1 MDGTENARASRSKSS
16 HNNLSSSIRSSLSR
30 TTRRMDDVFAGA
42 SRLSGSSTRVA
53 EEEEAL
59 RRAAIEKLPTYDRLG
74 TSIINS
80 FVESNDHLGQEQG
93 NHHEFAPREV
103 DVRKLEMDDRQKF
116 INALFIVVEED
127 NEKFLKR
134 FRNRVDKAGTQLP
147 TVEVRLEHL
156 NIEADT
162 YRGSR
167 ALPTLPNE
175 AAELA
180 LGVATAIEGAE
191 SSLATDYI
199 FKVLGLDI
207 CKDTVVGNEMN
218 GGVSGGQKKR
228 VTTGEMIVGPTKTLL
243 MDEISTGLDSS
254 TTYQIVKCLQQIA
267 HLTDAT
273 IFMSLLQPAPETFD
287 LFDDVVLISRSKKIC
302 S

>member
-42 SRLSGSSTRVA
+42 SRQSGSSTRVA

-74 TSIINS
+74 T
-80 FVESNDHLGQEQG
+80 
-93 NHHEFAPREV
+93 
-103 DVRKLEMDDRQKF
+103 RQ
-116 INALFIVVEED
+116 V
-127 NEKFLKR
+127 LK
-134 FRNRVDKAGTQLP
+134 LP

-167 ALPTLPNE
+167 ALPTLPKE

-207 CKDTVVGNEMN
+207 CKGTVVGNEMN
-218 GGVSGGQKKR
+218 RGVSGGQKKR
-228 VTTGEMIVGPTKTLL
+228 ITTG
-243 MDEISTGLDSS
+243 
-254 TTYQIVKCLQQIA
+254 
-267 HLTDAT
+267 
-273 IFMSLLQPAPETFD
+273 
-287 LFDDVVLISRSKKIC
+287 
-302 S
+302 